1 MYILH
6 FVCAF
11 ISQWLLDCW
20 IASTFGL
27 LWILFCY
34 EHRYIN
40 ICLSPAFTFGYVS
53 TNVIAGSYCN
63 SMFNCLGTATPFD
76 MNIFTRAKM
85 MGKHFE
91 KCSFYIGK
99 AKHLES
105 NNLGLFWETLSK
117 DFGWDEHFLSP
128 ASISQTTGCVTM
140 LGGEV
145 NWDGDCSGS
154 QSSDLELWMSYLYR
168 SLFFSGKMKSY
179 KRIVCVYKK
188 HISFL
193 KVSYFP
199 VSRLFL
205 YNESSVKWV
214 CVLCVWF
221 FKITPGFLMQGLS
234 SWGLDRF

>member
-1 MYILH
+1 MYIPH

-34 EHRYIN
+34 EHRYTN

-117 DFGWDEHFLSP
+117 DLAEMSTFSHQLQLARLQVVLLCWVERS
-128 ASISQTTGCVTM
+128 TGMVTAQVRN
-140 LGGEV
+140 L
-145 NWDGDCSGS
+145 
-154 QSSDLELWMSYLYR
+154 L
-168 SLFFSGKMKSY
+168 
-179 KRIVCVYKK
+179 
-188 HISFL
+188 
-193 KVSYFP
+193 
-199 VSRLFL
+199 
-205 YNESSVKWV
+205 
-214 CVLCVWF
+214 
-221 FKITPGFLMQGLS
+221 T
-234 SWGLDRF
+234 